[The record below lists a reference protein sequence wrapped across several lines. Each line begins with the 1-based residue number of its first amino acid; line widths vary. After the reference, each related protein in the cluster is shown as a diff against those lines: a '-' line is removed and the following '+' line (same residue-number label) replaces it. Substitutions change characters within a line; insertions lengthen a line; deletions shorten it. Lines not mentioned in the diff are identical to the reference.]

1 MSFFTKENSKDA
13 YYKIYNTVNGSQTM
27 PKSFRLNL
35 ATSGIFKGEVM
46 KISLMIYFLQKYL
59 FCRGIIQYFRI

>member
-1 MSFFTKENSKDA
+1 MSFFTRENSKGA
-13 YYKIYNTVNGSQTM
+13 YYEIYNTVNGSQIM

-46 KISLMIYFLQKYL
+46 KIIMIIYFLKKYL
-59 FCRGIIQYFRI
+59 FCREIIKYFRI